1 MEVAIL
7 FTIVVGLMLIGVPI
21 AVSLGMAS
29 ILFLLA
35 LGDTSLASIAQTF
48 FQAMAGHYT
57 LLAIPFFILAS
68 SFMSTGGVARRI
80 IRFSVA
86 LVGHVPGGLAI
97 AGVFACMMFAAL
109 SGSSP
114 ATVVAIGSI
123 VIAGMHQVGYTKEF
137 AAGVIANAGTLG
149 ILIPPSIVMVV
160 YAAAVEVSV
169 GRMFL
174 AGVLPGLMA
183 GSMLMITIYIMA
195 RVKNLPKGEWQGW
208 DEVAAAVLDA
218 AFGLVLIIIILGG
231 IYGGIFTPT
240 EAAAVACVYAF
251 FAAIMIYRDMGPLKG
266 KGWLRTEEIL
276 PFGLGLRV
284 VAFAVIGF
292 ILHWSLGKA
301 GVYAEGWGI
310 IVATVWVVICLG
322 TGWAMTHFESQRH
335 RVAWPIIMVIGAVPG
350 LIFGYWALVSIY
362 QAMAIYAAE
371 SMIALLLTVLLAAV
385 VALILCAATIAPAI
399 IFTFSL
405 HGAARE
411 GQGTGFGSSLLGG
424 ARAMGRGVAEA
435 VIYLPASIVH
445 KDTRKTL
452 FESGRLTVT
461 LMFIIANALILKHVL
476 TDEQIPQQIAS
487 AMLSAGFGPIMFLVI
502 VNVILLIGGQFMEPS
517 GLLVIVAP
525 LVFPIAM
532 ELGIDPIHLGIIM
545 VVNMEIGMITP
556 PVGLNLFVTS
566 GVANMPMMSVVRA
579 ALPFLAVLF
588 VFLIMV
594 TYIPWI
600 STVLPN
606 AMMGPELILK

>member
-1 MEVAIL
+1 MDVAIL
-7 FTIVVGLMLIGVPI
+7 FAMVVGMMLIGVPI
-21 AVSLGMAS
+21 AVSLGLSS
-29 ILFLLA
+29 IVFLLV

-80 IRFSVA
+80 IRFSIAV
-86 LVGHVPGGLAI
+86 VGHFHGGLAI
-97 AGVFACMMFAAL
+97 AGVFACMLFAAL

-123 VIAGMHQVGYTKEF
+123 VIAGMRQVGYSRDF

-160 YAAAVEVSV
+160 YASATDVSV

-174 AGVLPGLMA
+174 AGVIPGLMA
-183 GSMLMITIYIMA
+183 GTMLMSTIYIIA
-195 RVKNLPKGEWQGW
+195 RVRDLPKGEWLGW
-208 DEVAAAVLDA
+208 GEVFASARDA
-218 AFGLVLIIIILGG
+218 AWGLFLIVIILGG

-240 EAAAVACVYAF
+240 EAAAVAAVYAF
-251 FAAIMIYRDMGPLKG
+251 FIASFVYRDMGPLSRPEGEQNLTLINKP
-266 KGWLRTEEIL
+266 LALIT
-276 PFGLGLRV
+276 
-284 VAFAVIGF
+284 AFF
-292 ILHWSLGKA
+292 
-301 GVYAEGWGI
+301 
-310 IVATVWVVICLG
+310 
-322 TGWAMTHFESQRH
+322 H
-335 RVAWPIIMVIGAVPG
+335 RDTRDT
-350 LIFGYWALVSIY
+350 L
-362 QAMAIYAAE
+362 YAAGK
-371 SMIALLLTVLLAAV
+371 LT
-385 VALILCAATIAPAI
+385 I
-399 IFTFSL
+399 
-405 HGAARE
+405 
-411 GQGTGFGSSLLGG
+411 
-424 ARAMGRGVAEA
+424 
-435 VIYLPASIVH
+435 
-445 KDTRKTL
+445 
-452 FESGRLTVT
+452 T

-487 AMLSAGFGPIMFLVI
+487 AMLAAGFGAVMFLVI

-517 GLLVIVAP
+517 GLIVIVAP
-525 LVFPIAM
+525 LVFPIAI

-566 GVANMPMMSVVRA
+566 GVAGMPMLRVVRA

-594 TYIPWI
+594 TYIPAI
-600 STVLPN
+600 SIWLPTTF
-606 AMMGPELILK
+606 MGPELITN